1 MKNVITRT
9 SCGAFLLLGLAYG
22 QTEDKQPKFDAASVK
37 AVNPRLSNGRIV
49 VGMTAPTGGP
59 GTNDPSRILYP
70 VISLRFLL
78 TNAYDVRADQ
88 IVGPGW
94 LDTQFFVVE
103 ATMPPDTTKERFR
116 AMLQNLLSDRFK
128 LQIRRETRETR
139 EQRTY
144 SLVVTGNG
152 LKMKESK
159 ETAPQP
165 VEDPRPDRQ
174 PQKLGEDG
182 FPVSSNVPAGRAGMS
197 SVIGTHGLRLIGQQQ
212 TMHDLADNLSTL
224 LRRPVSDATALTA
237 KYDFTLTFSLPT
249 PSGLDTQLP
258 DIFSAVQSQLGLKL
272 VESRQKVPMDPME
285 MIVIDHIEK
294 TPTEN

>member
-1 MKNVITRT
+1 
-9 SCGAFLLLGLAYG
+9 
-22 QTEDKQPKFDAASVK
+22 
-37 AVNPRLSNGRIV
+37 
-49 VGMTAPTGGP
+49 
-59 GTNDPSRILYP
+59 
-70 VISLRFLL
+70 
-78 TNAYDVRADQ
+78 
-88 IVGPGW
+88 VGPDW
-94 LDTQFFVVE
+94 LDMQFFMVE

-128 LQIRRETRETR
+128 LQIRRETRETK

-144 SLVVTGNG
+144 SLVVTING
-152 LKMKESK
+152 PKMKESI
-159 ETAPQP
+159 ETAPQH

-174 PQKLGEDG
+174 PKKLGEDG
-182 FPVSSNVPAGRAGMS
+182 FPVSPNVPAGRAGMF
-197 SVIGTHGLRLIGQQQ
+197 SVIGTHGLRLVGQQQ

-237 KYDFTLTFSLPT
+237 KYDFTLTFALPT
-249 PSGLDTQLP
+249 PSGLDTQQP

-285 MIVIDHIEK
+285 VIVIDHIEK

>member
-1 MKNVITRT
+1 MIMRA
-9 SCGAFLLLGLAYG
+9 SCGAILFVCLAFG

-37 AVNPRLSNGRIV
+37 VADPKLSNGRIV
-49 VGMTAPTGGP
+49 VGMTPPTGGP

-78 TNAYDVRADQ
+78 ANAFDVRADQ
-88 IVGPGW
+88 IAGQDW
-94 LDTQFFVVE
+94 LDTQFVMVE

-128 LQIRRETRETR
+128 LQIRRETRETK

-144 SLVVTGNG
+144 SLVLAGNG
-152 LKMKESK
+152 PKMKESIGA
-159 ETAPQP
+159 APQH
-165 VEDPRPDRQ
+165 VEDPSPDRQ
-174 PQKLGEDG
+174 PKKLGEDG
-182 FPVSSNVPAGRAGMS
+182 FPLSSNVSAGHAGMF
-197 SVIGTHGLRLIGQQQ
+197 SVIGTHGLRLVGQQQ

-272 VESRQKVPMDPME
+272 VESRQKMSMDPMQV
-285 MIVIDHIEK
+285 IVIDHIEK